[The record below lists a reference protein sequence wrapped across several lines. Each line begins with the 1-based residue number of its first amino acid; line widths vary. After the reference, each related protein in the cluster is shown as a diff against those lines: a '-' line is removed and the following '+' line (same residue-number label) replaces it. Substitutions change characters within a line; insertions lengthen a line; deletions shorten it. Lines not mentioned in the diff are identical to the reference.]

1 MHDNHLSALC
11 LLPVAAISV
20 SAYAVDYLS
29 IEQAQQILFPN
40 ATSFSDRTVQLSKQQ
55 KSAIRKL
62 AGVRQRWSEQAVWRA
77 DGDDGFAGWVIV
89 DNVIGKHEYITYA
102 AGLSPHGQVIGVEI
116 LSYRETHGGEIR
128 AQAWRDNFKGKTLE
142 AAVADLPVD
151 LSALASSRAAFAHS
165 GAYRGETA
173 VARHGRFSE
182 QLDTSSHV
190 ALARSVLLLHE
201 KVSEERRRAPWVW
214 EDQGVL
220 FSDIDVERP
229 SDAAL
234 HVGLAWRND
243 YYLEPLH
250 GIVKQLAEVRR

>member
-142 AAVADLPVD
+142 DEFKLDRDVPNISGATL
-151 LSALASSRAAFAHS
+151 SSRN
-165 GAYRGETA
+165 
-173 VARHGRFSE
+173 V
-182 QLDTSSHV
+182 LDGV
-190 ALARSVLLLHE
+190 KRLLALQQVVLKNEL
-201 KVSEERRRAPWVW
+201 
-214 EDQGVL
+214 
-220 FSDIDVERP
+220 
-229 SDAAL
+229 
-234 HVGLAWRND
+234 
-243 YYLEPLH
+243 
-250 GIVKQLAEVRR
+250 